1 MKVRIKENIVEEMM
15 KEMAVKAVKEGK
27 TFEYMM
33 YWTNE
38 PAGWQKKAKQYLQ
51 KAIREA

>member
-27 TFEYMM
+27 TFEYMA
-33 YWTNE
+33 YWSTE
-38 PAGWQKKAKQYLQ
+38 SSGWQQKAKEYLQ
-51 KAIREA
+51 EALRKA

>member
-27 TFEYMM
+27 VFEYMA
-33 YWTNE
+33 YWSNE
-38 PAGWQKKAKQYLQ
+38 SSGWQRKAKQYLQ
-51 KAIREA
+51 KAIREV